1 MQHSVDRA
9 PDGFGRVTGD
19 SCFAAQASIA
29 LIWPTWSRTPTRV
42 PVTADRFLTERTMSK
57 ADTCSATVFIYK
69 FNAGGFQRTADH
81 LARRPSRHVAA
92 CLKLADSNGPYAC
105 TLSQIGSAPI
115 KQTTRCSA
123 LRWGG
128 HLSLRKFRLLC
139 LELIYMSKMIIM
151 AIFVLFRRF
160 GNKKQAHLPVT
171 ISVGSMV
178 PMGISQQR
186 GE

>member
-1 MQHSVDRA
+1 MQHSVDHA

-42 PVTADRFLTERTMSK
+42 PVTADRFLTGRAMSK

-69 FNAGGFQRTADH
+69 FNAGGFQRTADY

-92 CLKLADSNGPYAC
+92 CLKLADRNGPYTC

-123 LRWGG
+123 LRWRG
-128 HLSLRKFRLLC
+128 HLSFL
-139 LELIYMSKMIIM
+139 
-151 AIFVLFRRF
+151 
-160 GNKKQAHLPVT
+160 
-171 ISVGSMV
+171 
-178 PMGISQQR
+178 
-186 GE
+186 